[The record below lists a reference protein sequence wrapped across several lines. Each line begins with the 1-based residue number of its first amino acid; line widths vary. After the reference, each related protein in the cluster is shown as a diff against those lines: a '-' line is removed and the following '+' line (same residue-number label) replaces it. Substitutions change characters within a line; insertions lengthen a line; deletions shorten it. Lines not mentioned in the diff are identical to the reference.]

1 MTDAK
6 DFTEAKNFLDAVIN
20 VEDNNT
26 LTISLEHDEYYE
38 FSPAYIVTRE
48 GRTNIP
54 RSIMPSWSHDFNRY
68 LLNEILQRNIGH
80 LTSLTLKY
88 CNSNKYGYTSK
99 PIELLEALPNLNY
112 LKLDECDIKGEL
124 SRNIAT
130 CLSQNTNIKVIDFGS
145 STRIDSSFIY
155 FLNNRNIIGIEGLP
169 LSSQDIIDV
178 LVEKIND
185 NHFPNI
191 TTLFTSSCL
200 NKKVDV
206 NGLANTIKGGKLPLL
221 ILCGHCFGGDEY
233 NFNPENYPLDNDIF
247 QRLNNAFE
255 YFKNSQKLD
264 IMSKARYLKEYADK
278 VYDYRCSQ
286 PVNQTGHKECRSRRS
301 RQRRAY
307 IKKVKALT
315 PTVDVSSISLSSNK
329 IYWWT
334 SIEEKEEIKKKEE
347 IRTDTLNYLLNDM
360 NADVYRALS
369 EYLA

>member
-6 DFTEAKNFLDAVIN
+6 DFTESKDFFDAVIN
-20 VEDNNT
+20 IENNNT
-26 LTISLEHDEYYE
+26 LTISLEHNEYHE
-38 FSPAYIVTRE
+38 FYPAYIITRE

-54 RSIMPSWSHDFNRY
+54 RSIMPSWSHDFNQY

-88 CNSNKYGYTSK
+88 CNSKKYGYTSK
-99 PIELLEALPNLNY
+99 LIELLEALPNLNY

-169 LSSQDIIDV
+169 LSSQDIIDE

-200 NKKVDV
+200 NEKVDI
-206 NGLANTIKGGKLPLL
+206 NGLANTIKDGKLPLL
-221 ILCGHCFGGDEY
+221 RSIGHCFGCDEY
-233 NFNPENYPLDNDIF
+233 DFNPENYPLDNDIF
-247 QRLNNAFE
+247 QRLNNAFD
-255 YFKNSQKLD
+255 YFENSQKLD
-264 IMSKARYLKEYADK
+264 IISKARYLKEYADK
-278 VYDYRCSQ
+278 VYNNRCSQ
-286 PVNQTGHKECRSRRS
+286 PVIQTGHKDCRSRRS

-315 PTVDVSSISLSSNK
+315 PTVDVPSISLYSNK

-347 IRTDTLNYLLNDM
+347 IRTDTLNYILNDIKD
-360 NADVYRALS
+360 DVYRALS
-369 EYLA
+369 EYLV